1 MAYGLYNCSVERIV
15 AKLNS
20 NSERTRINGIANN
33 RIFIN
38 NEEVS
43 AFGYRNGILMLITIS
58 SEIMFFNKNEK
69 LNLLISN

>member
-15 AKLNS
+15 AKLDNAVAQAKKS
-20 NSERTRINGIANN
+20 GIDK
-33 RIFIN
+33 RVFIN
-38 NEEVS
+38 NEEIVS
-43 AFGYRNGILMLITIS
+43 FGYRNGILMLITIS

>member
-1 MAYGLYNCSVERIV
+1 MAYGIWNGSVERIV
-15 AKLNS
+15 SKLIS
-20 NSERTRINGIANN
+20 NSKRTRVNGIANN

-43 AFGYRNGILMLITIS
+43 SFGYRNDVLIVMTVS

>member
-1 MAYGLYNCSVERIV
+1 MAHGLYNCSVERIV
-15 AKLNS
+15 AKLDS
-20 NSERTRINGIANN
+20 NSKRTRVNGIANN

-43 AFGYRNGILMLITIS
+43 AFDYRNGILLVLTKELKLQLYS
-58 SEIMFFNKNEK
+58 QNEK

>member
-20 NSERTRINGIANN
+20 AVAQAKKSGIDK
-33 RIFIN
+33 RVFIN
-38 NEEVS
+38 DEEILS
-43 AFGYRNGILMLITIS
+43 FGYRNGILMLITKE
-58 SEIMFFNKNEK
+58 SEVLIYSQKEK